1 MSIKISKKI
10 INEIID
16 DHERLN
22 IENLLIQKAAGKCF
36 LCGGNLD
43 SDKQEIEADH
53 DIPAS
58 DGGESSFMNL
68 NLTHLEC
75 NRFKKQNPSV
85 HVKKFLPLKKF
96 LQNNL
101 DANFDNVGKEFF
113 KINPVQVTLD
123 YKGKLLNLNVG
134 TREIKNIPVYSEP
147 VPNRNKSI
155 EYCFVQ
161 IPLNWIFNDV
171 VQPRPI
177 KSSHVFDLFQDL
189 HLNPLHE
196 PVGARLEFENLNG
209 QNKILMFD
217 GQHKAVAKILIEYNG
232 GDYENSKI
240 DLKLYLNLTQQE
252 ATHLVN
258 SIQSKIIKLGLTK
271 SEFAKKMGNEWESA
285 FRAYEQKCLSV
296 GVSPSE
302 IGFVND
308 APIEQRKRR
317 KEALIQAR
325 LSQLILSTESGGN
338 ELKLFSLTKT
348 NDKQLEIKETTLF
361 SKLLQKLL
369 IITPLSD
376 ELDNDDTKRSL
387 ERQNIRS
394 ILDIMYEELFVESPE
409 LSKEKISQLKS
420 QSSLTLIVDYTKLFL
435 ASTLMVD
442 KSDLFFNQRIEQN
455 LERYRSFLNKY
466 KLHPI
471 WNYSNVEN
479 KSIKVERFYNQLK
492 QNQSL
497 LEIAKTISLTQGYC
511 AGMEQLNGKELD

>member
-10 INEIID
+10 INEIVD

-22 IENLLIQKAAGKCF
+22 IESLLIQKAAGKCF
-36 LCGGNLD
+36 LCRESLD
-43 SDKQEIEADH
+43 SESQEIEADH
-53 DIPAS
+53 DIPSS
-58 DGGESSFMNL
+58 DGGESSLKNL
-68 NLTHLEC
+68 NLTHLDC

-85 HVKKFLPLKKF
+85 QVKKFLPLKKF
-96 LQNNL
+96 LQLNP
-101 DANFDNVGKEFF
+101 DANFDIVGKDFF
-113 KINPVQVTLD
+113 KIKPVPVTLS
-123 YKGKLLNLNVG
+123 YNGKNLNINVG
-134 TREIKNIPVYSEP
+134 TKEINNIPVYSEP
-147 VPNRNKSI
+147 VPNRSKSI
-155 EYCFVQ
+155 EYCFIQ
-161 IPLNWIFNDV
+161 IPLNWIYNDV

-196 PVGARLEFENLNG
+196 PVGARLEKDNLNG
-209 QNKILMFD
+209 INQILMFD
-217 GQHKAVAKILIEYNG
+217 GQHKAVAKILIGYNG
-232 GDYENSKI
+232 GDFENAKI

-285 FRAYEQKCLSV
+285 FRTYEEKCLSL
-296 GVSPSE
+296 GISPSE
-302 IGFVND
+302 VGFVND

-325 LSQLILSTESGGN
+325 LSQLILSNESGGN

-348 NDKQLEIKETTLF
+348 NDKFLEIKETTLF

-369 IITPLSD
+369 TISPLSD
-376 ELDNDDTKRSL
+376 VLDNDDTKRSL
-387 ERQNIRS
+387 ERQNIRA
-394 ILDIMYEELFVESPE
+394 ILDIMYEELFVESSE

-435 ASTLMVD
+435 ASSLMVD
-442 KSDLFFNQRIEQN
+442 KSELFFNHRIEQN

-466 KLHPI
+466 KSHPI
-471 WNYSNVEN
+471 WNYSDVEH
-479 KSIKVERFYNQLK
+479 KTIKVERFYNLLK

-497 LEIAKTISLTQGYC
+497 QEIAKTITLTQGYC